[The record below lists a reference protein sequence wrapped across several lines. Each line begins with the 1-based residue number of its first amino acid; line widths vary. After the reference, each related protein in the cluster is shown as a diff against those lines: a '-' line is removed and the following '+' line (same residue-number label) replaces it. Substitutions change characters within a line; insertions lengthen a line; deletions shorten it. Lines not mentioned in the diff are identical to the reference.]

1 MPKTLNSRT
10 QTISKRKPDAGP
22 SLGTSG
28 PAPAPHPS
36 FSVAEGAKQCPSPAR
51 SPDARAHPGFAGGP
65 RRARAADPAERRPHG
80 PGAPEPCP
88 ASSAAAAETERG
100 PRAPRRRPAGSRKRP
115 PRSSLLRGRTAAAAL
130 HPPPPPDQPHHPNRP
145 RAAAAPRARLRPRG
159 ESRSQVCRG
168 LRRRIPGAR
177 RSTAWDAQHGELCP
191 SPGRVAQARVEEAG
205 HPYKTQ
211 AGRLLKA
218 GRLMEAY

>member
-65 RRARAADPAERRPHG
+65 RRARAADPARAAPAWPRCAGTLPRFLRRNPAPLPPPQRRKPSEAREPRG
-80 PGAPEPCP
+80 ADRPAPGSARRALHSCAGAQLPLPSILPLPPISRIIPIVPGRSRPTCP
-88 ASSAAAAETERG
+88 TSAAR
-100 PRAPRRRPAGSRKRP
+100 
-115 PRSSLLRGRTAAAAL
+115 
-130 HPPPPPDQPHHPNRP
+130 
-145 RAAAAPRARLRPRG
+145 
-159 ESRSQVCRG
+159 
-168 LRRRIPGAR
+168 
-177 RSTAWDAQHGELCP
+177 
-191 SPGRVAQARVEEAG
+191 
-205 HPYKTQ
+205 
-211 AGRLLKA
+211 
-218 GRLMEAY
+218 